1 MPKKEAAS
9 INIIKKNK
17 ARHPHHGGAWKVA
30 YADFVT
36 AMMSLFIVLWIVGQ
50 SKQIKQYVSEYFKD
64 PGAFAEKTRSGALSG
79 GLVPVNNQS
88 MSKHGI
94 PLDNGQSQ
102 IQVLTAEGQKLK
114 EMIASIPKFKPFVNQ
129 IEITM
134 TKEGLRIELI
144 ENASGLFFDVGSAQ
158 LKPETGELLRLIGK
172 ELSKLPNE
180 IIVEGYTDARPYV
193 RNDYSNWELSVDR
206 ANAARKVLQDGGL
219 RKEQLLEVR
228 GYADR
233 KLRDPQHPLDYSNR
247 RVSILV
253 TYIASPDSLRA
264 EKADSLAIQTDL
276 SNP

>member
-253 TYIASPDSLRA
+253 TYIASPDSLHA

>member
-1 MPKKEAAS
+1 MPNKEAAS
-9 INIIKKNK
+9 INIIKKK
-17 ARHPHHGGAWKVA
+17 STRHPHHGGAWKVA

-64 PGAFAEKTRSGALSG
+64 PGAFAEKTRSGALNG

-88 MSKHGI
+88 INKHGI
-94 PLDNGQSQ
+94 PLDDGQT
-102 IQVLTAEGQKLK
+102 QVQALTAEGEKLK

-253 TYIASPDSLRA
+253 TYIASPDSLHTWTS
-264 EKADSLAIQTDL
+264 DSLATQTDL

>member
-1 MPKKEAAS
+1 MPNREASAV
-9 INIIKKNK
+9 NIIKKNK

-50 SKQIKQYVSEYFKD
+50 SKQVKQYVSEYFKD
-64 PGAFAEKTRSGALSG
+64 PGAFAEKTRNGALSG

-88 MSKHGI
+88 MNKHGL
-94 PLDNGQSQ
+94 PLDDVQTQ
-102 IQVLTAEGQKLK
+102 TQALTAEGQKLK
-114 EMIASIPKFKPFVNQ
+114 EMIASIPKFKPFVGQ

-180 IIVEGYTDARPYV
+180 VIVEGYTDARPYV

-253 TYIASPDSLRA
+253 TYTASPDSVNT
-264 EKADSLAIQTDL
+264 EKADSLATQTDL